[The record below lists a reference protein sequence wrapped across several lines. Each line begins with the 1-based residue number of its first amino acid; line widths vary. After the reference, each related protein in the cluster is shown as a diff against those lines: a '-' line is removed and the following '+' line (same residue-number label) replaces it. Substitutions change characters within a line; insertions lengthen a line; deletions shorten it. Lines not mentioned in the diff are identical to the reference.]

1 MSIAPVLQNSTNKD
15 FISKLYSQMFKFSS
29 NKSRDD
35 RNNFVSEIISDWW
48 GDVELLRQACED

>member
-15 FISKLYSQMFKFSS
+15 FISKLYSQMYKFSS

>member
-48 GDVELLRQACED
+48 DDVELLRQACED

>member
-35 RNNFVSEIISDWW
+35 RKNFVSEIISDWW

>member
-1 MSIAPVLQNSTNKD
+1 MSIAPVLQNSTNKY

>member
-1 MSIAPVLQNSTNKD
+1 MLQNSTNKD

-35 RNNFVSEIISDWW
+35 RNNFVSEIISNWS
-48 GDVELLRQACED
+48 GDVEFLRQACED

>member
-29 NKSRDD
+29 YKSRDD